1 MFKIIKKSEYEDLY
15 SKFNNE
21 ANENR
26 NLIEGIKDLEIKIKE
41 LELENEIL
49 SEKLNVILSEGQLCY
64 KINSSLFGNEFI
76 SIYKQTN
83 NKLEQIR
90 VLDNTKDNLET
101 VKSKIKSCE
110 ELDLEFLLNLGV
122 D

>member
-15 SKFNNE
+15 LKFNNE
-21 ANENR
+21 TNENR
-26 NLIEGIKDLEIKIKE
+26 KLQEEITGLKEKVKE

-49 SEKLNVILSEGQLCY
+49 SEKSNVILSEGQLCY

-101 VKSKIKSCE
+101 VKSKIKSYE
-110 ELDLEFLLNLGV
+110 ELELEFLLNLGV